1 MPDDRYVLPPK
12 EQAAKDRVYAYLCVH
27 AAPIMDILHT
37 MSLRETYQK
46 LTSTPQAASMGKIL
60 WVVAVREI
68 FDQTQP
74 GGSSPVGSWESIDQ
88 MRMMAA
94 SDIRLQVADYVG
106 DIWRDKQGEAVDCR
120 IAINQFIRDGL
131 RETGIEDSEP
141 HFLTESMAVMMEA
154 AMEGLIVAH
163 ECWGVDGLNPDEQR
177 LRDALEEN
185 AEAYEPHNPWR
196 KDDRKTIEEG
206 TKSVVANFEKMIV
219 GFRKEVEDG
228 QGN

>member
-12 EQAAKDRVYAYLCVH
+12 EQAAKDRVYAYLSVH

-37 MSLRETYQK
+37 MSLRETYEK

-94 SDIRLQVADYVG
+94 SDIRLQVADYVS
-106 DIWRDKQGEAVDCR
+106 DIWRDGEGVAVDCR
-120 IAINQFIRDGL
+120 NAMNEFITHGL
-131 RETGIEDSEP
+131 REIGVEGGRP
-141 HFLTESMAVMMEA
+141 HFLTESMAQLMEA

-163 ECWGVDGLNPDEQR
+163 ECWGTDGLNPDAQR

-185 AEAYEPHNPWR
+185 AEAFEPHNLWK
-196 KDDRKTIEEG
+196 KDDKETIVNG